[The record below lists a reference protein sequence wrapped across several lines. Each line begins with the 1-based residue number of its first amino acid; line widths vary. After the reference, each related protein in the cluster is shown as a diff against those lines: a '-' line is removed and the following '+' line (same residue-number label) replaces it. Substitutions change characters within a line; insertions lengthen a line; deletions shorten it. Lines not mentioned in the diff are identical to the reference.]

1 MADIVAEGNN
11 AEQTWERKYGTR
23 SEVWEGIAQQ
33 TRGRLTK
40 DKLVL
45 SRSGR
50 IVSKRKSEMAKKTYL
65 EHKFAKRAPKVEV
78 AIPEE
83 PKPKKKRRRRKKKVE
98 V

>member
-1 MADIVAEGNN
+1 MADVISPSPSAE
-11 AEQTWERKYGTR
+11 EQQTWERKYGTR

-65 EHKFAKRAPKVEV
+65 EHKFAKRTKV
-78 AIPEE
+78 AE
-83 PKPKKKRRRRKKKVE
+83 PVVEAKKKRRRRKKKVE

>member
-1 MADIVAEGNN
+1 MADVVAE
-11 AEQTWERKYGTR
+11 EPREQQTWERKYGTR

-45 SRSGR
+45 SRNGR
-50 IVSKRKSEMAKKTYL
+50 IVSKRKSEMAKITYL
-65 EHKFAKRAPKVEV
+65 EHKFAKRTPKVE
-78 AIPEE
+78 PEPE
-83 PKPKKKRRRRKKKVE
+83 KPKRKRRRKKKV

>member
-1 MADIVAEGNN
+1 MADVIAEEPS
-11 AEQTWERKYGTR
+11 EQTWERKYGTR

-45 SRSGR
+45 SRNGR

-65 EHKFAKRAPKVEV
+65 EHKFAKRTKVAE
-78 AIPEE
+78 PE
-83 PKPKKKRRRRKKKVE
+83 PPKKKRRRRKKKE
-98 V
+98 VV

>member
-1 MADIVAEGNN
+1 MADVIAEP
-11 AEQTWERKYGTR
+11 EEQQTWERKYGTR

-65 EHKFAKRAPKVEV
+65 EHKFAKRKPKAEV
-78 AIPEE
+78 PVA
-83 PKPKKKRRRRKKKVE
+83 PKKKRRRRKKKVE

>member
-1 MADIVAEGNN
+1 MADRIPSPSPAE
-11 AEQTWERKYGTR
+11 EQQTWERKYGTR

-65 EHKFAKRAPKVEV
+65 EHKFAKRTKVE
-78 AIPEE
+78 PEVVE
-83 PKPKKKRRRRKKKVE
+83 TKKKRRRRKKKVE

>member
-1 MADIVAEGNN
+1 MADVIAEGDSN
-11 AEQTWERKYGTR
+11 QTWERKYGTR

-45 SRSGR
+45 SRNGR

-65 EHKFAKRAPKVEV
+65 EHKFAKRTKPAEPTPPEAPKR
-78 AIPEE
+78 
-83 PKPKKKRRRRKKKVE
+83 KRKRRKKKE
-98 V
+98 VV

>member
-1 MADIVAEGNN
+1 MADEIAEP
-11 AEQTWERKYGTR
+11 EEQQTWERKYGTR

-50 IVSKRKSEMAKKTYL
+50 IVSKLKSEMAKKTYL
-65 EHKFAKRAPKVEV
+65 EHKFAKRKPIV
-78 AIPEE
+78 ALE
-83 PKPKKKRRRRKKKVE
+83 PKKKRRRRKKKVE

>member
-1 MADIVAEGNN
+1 MADRIPSAEEQQ
-11 AEQTWERKYGTR
+11 EQTWERLYGTR
-23 SEVWEGIAQQ
+23 SEVWEGIAKQ

-40 DKLVL
+40 DKLIL

-65 EHKFAKRAPKVEV
+65 EHKFAKRTK
-78 AIPEE
+78 PEE
-83 PKPKKKRRRRKKKVE
+83 VPPEEKPKKKRRRRKKKVE